1 MLSYK
6 FLNVPPSLQQFVSLI
21 GIMHIKADDQNTSGI
36 YHYPWINNTYLFI
49 PLCDSPL
56 ILGANKLYAQ
66 RSYRSAYFVGPKL
79 IHEVADFGI
88 EHRALAIIFKPGVA
102 QRLLHISGKDV
113 LNLDIDAAYVWGHS
127 LSTMEAQLRET
138 KTADAMLTI
147 LEDYLLQK
155 INAAKWE
162 NNFDMA
168 IGELLKRNG
177 NISVKH
183 LAELAHKSTRQLE
196 RISMELL
203 GMPPKLF
210 ARLTRF
216 GVAYALKESGMNINW
231 SQIAHHMGYFDQ
243 MHMIK
248 DFKQF
253 MGAIPKQT
261 QTEDYQSL
269 KVMSGFHGMSKS

>member
-6 FLNVPPSLQQFVSLI
+6 FLNVPTSLQQFVSLV
-21 GIMHIKADDQNTSGI
+21 GIMHLKSDDQNTTSV
-36 YHYPWINNTYLFI
+36 YHYPWVNNTFLFI

-56 ILGANKLYAQ
+56 ILEANELYAQ
-66 RSYRSAYFVGPKL
+66 RSYRRAYFVWPKL
-79 IHEVADFGI
+79 IHEVGDFGI

-102 QRLLHISGKDV
+102 QRLLHIPGKSI
-113 LNLDIDAAYVWGHS
+113 LNLDIDATYVWGHS
-127 LSTMEAQLRET
+127 LPAVEMQLREA
-138 KTADAMLTI
+138 KTDAAMLTI
-147 LEDYLLQK
+147 LENYLLQK
-155 INAAKWE
+155 IKVAKWE
-162 NNFDMA
+162 SSFDMA
-168 IGELLKRNG
+168 IGELLKQNG

-203 GMPPKLF
+203 GMSPKLF

-231 SQIAHHMGYFDQ
+231 SQIAHHVGYFDQ
-243 MHMIK
+243 MHMIR

-253 MGAIPKQT
+253 MGAMPKQT
-261 QTEDYQSL
+261 QQDEHSSL
-269 KVMSGFHGMSKS
+269 KVMSGFHGMA